1 MWGQAF
7 SWVTLVF
14 AWLMAFAIG
23 IAIYFFSNSA
33 VTRLLD
39 RAIPLGTALAEASR
53 SRQRRSFSFD
63 ATVLPRSLREG
74 ENG

>member
-23 IAIYFFSNSA
+23 IAIYFFPIA
-33 VTRLLD
+33 RLLD
-39 RAIPLGTALAEASR
+39 CLIEQSRWTALAEASR

>member
-1 MWGQAF
+1 M
-7 SWVTLVF
+7 
-14 AWLMAFAIG
+14 
-23 IAIYFFSNSA
+23 AIYFFPIA
-33 VTRLLD
+33 RLLD
-39 RAIPLGTALAEASR
+39 CLIEQSRWTALAEASR